1 MCLRSCPLALSHDNM
16 HLDDFGFR
24 DLGITDTFLMLS
36 DPSIPEVQK
45 KKNNVF
51 SWG

>member
-36 DPSIPEVQK
+36 DPIHSWSPEK
-45 KKNNVF
+45 EK
-51 SWG
+51 